1 MPRIQAAIPLS
12 AGEIIRNRIAEIL
25 ADELAH
31 QDTLNAVA
39 TDDKVT
45 VWMERFVPASDVVEY
60 PMVNVSFNG
69 GQYANQHQG
78 SSAADY
84 TYHID
89 CYTYAVGTNADADA
103 DSTAQVKLHRMLAVC
118 RAILEDTQYKTLGF
132 APGLISYRQIM
143 QVQIG
148 KPDRMDTTNAT
159 FGRLTLM
166 VKTIE
171 TVALLPGVA
180 LGGIDTHVTLEE
192 TALGFRFIY
201 NTPTV

>member
-1 MPRIQAAIPLS
+1 
-12 AGEIIRNRIAEIL
+12 
-25 ADELAH
+25 
-31 QDTLNAVA
+31 
-39 TDDKVT
+39 
-45 VWMERFVPASDVVEY
+45 
-60 PMVNVSFNG
+60 MVNVSFNG
-69 GQYANQHQG
+69 GPYTNQHQG

-118 RAILEDTQYKTLGF
+118 RAILEDTQYKTLAF
-132 APGLISYRQIM
+132 NPGLISYRQIT

-159 FGRLTLM
+159 FGRLTLL

-171 TVALLPGVA
+171 SVALLPTIA

-192 TALGFRFIY
+192 TTLGFRFTY
-201 NTPTV
+201 NTPTP